1 MGILNFNASSSN
13 VRAASTDTA
22 ENRDPSKLWINI
34 GYEKNG
40 KFVNLPFG
48 TPIDTMKPAKIQG
61 QNEDWVKF
69 QTARNQF
76 LSALQDLG
84 KGLEPGQDME
94 LPSLI
99 IKMHRVAEKVE
110 VAPED
115 NEYAVDLG
123 SLFAAAAE

>member
-1 MGILNFNASSSN
+1 MGILNFNASAT
-13 VRAASTDTA
+13 AARSTNNETS

-76 LSALQDLG
+76 LEALQELG

-110 VAPED
+110 VVPED
-115 NEYAVDLG
+115 NEYAVDMH
-123 SLFAAAAE
+123 SLFGAAAE